1 MAQAEFDTPVWVN
14 RSHPQPAQRP
24 PASEIGTIGWLR
36 ANLFNGVW
44 NTLLTLLTLLLV
56 YYAGSSLL
64 RWAFTQAFWEPIWL
78 NRKLFAVGLYPQ
90 ARLLQPSL
98 VLATV
103 SLLFGLSAGR
113 WGSIVR
119 RVAVGLAALLLLL
132 AVIPIGPAAQIW
144 MGISLALLIAGYVVA
159 LRIAIPSSVL
169 AVAWVLSIPFAL
181 FVLRGSI
188 ELRTVGLSIPILG
201 GPIPSN
207 FIGGLM
213 LTILLTVVGISF
225 SFPIGVALA
234 LGRRSHLPVIRYFCI
249 GYIELIRGVPL
260 ITLLFMGM
268 LVLPLFLPRGWPSP
282 EAITRVMVAITLF
295 SAAYLAENV
304 RGGLQAVPRGQY
316 EAADAIGLS
325 AWQKTRLIVLPQ
337 ALRAVIPA
345 IVGQFIA
352 LFKDTSLVAL
362 VGLTDLLGIGRA
374 VIQQPEW
381 LVVAGGIT
389 REVYVFVAL
398 VYFVFSFGMSWA
410 SRQLEAQLGVGDR

>member
-1 MAQAEFDTPVWVN
+1 M
-14 RSHPQPAQRP
+14 
-24 PASEIGTIGWLR
+24 
-36 ANLFNGVW
+36 
-44 NTLLTLLTLLLV
+44 LTVLTLLLV
-56 YYAGSSLL
+56 YFAVTSLL
-64 RWAFTQAFWEPIWL
+64 RWVLGYAFWEPIWL
-78 NRKLFAVGLYPQ
+78 NRKLFAVGTYPQ

-119 RVAVGLAALLLLL
+119 NVAVGLAALLLLL
-132 AVIPIGPAAQIW
+132 AILPIGPAAQIW
-144 MGISLALLIAGYVVA
+144 VGISLALLIAGYVVG
-159 LRIAIPSSVL
+159 LRAPIPSSAL
-169 AVAWVLSIPFAL
+169 AVAWVLSIPFTL
-181 FVLRGSI
+181 ILLRGSI
-188 ELRTVGLSIPILG
+188 ELRAFGLSIPILG

-207 FIGGLM
+207 LIGGLM
-213 LTILLTVVGISF
+213 LTILLTVVGIGF

-268 LVLPLFLPRGWPSP
+268 LVLPLFLPRGWASP

-325 AWQKTRLIVLPQ
+325 SWQKTRLIILPQ

-374 VIQQPEW
+374 VIQQPDW
-381 LVVAGGIT
+381 LVVPGGIT
-389 REVYVFVAL
+389 REVYVFVAV
-398 VYFVFSFGMSWA
+398 VYFIFSYGMSWA
-410 SRQLEAQLGVGDR
+410 SRQLEAQLGVGSR